1 MESIRRVSRPW
12 AALIIAVL
20 VFAAVAFIRV
30 RLAGAPLER
39 DEGEYAYAGQL
50 ILHRI
55 PPYQAA
61 YNMKLP
67 GTYAAYAALMAVFGQ
82 SANGIH
88 LGMLLVVG
96 GAVLFLFLLGRRLFS
111 SEAGLAAGACYALLS
126 TCPDILGTSAH
137 ATHFVVLP
145 ALAATLL
152 LLRGLESGR
161 LEPQLSDLSLDASGR
176 ACPAPTAGGNH
187 ATVTPGLFFWSGA
200 LYGVGFIMKQ
210 HGVFLGAFGAA
221 TLASQAFSRTQAG
234 VSLRRRVRPMLVFLV
249 GAALPFAFT
258 CLILWRAGVFHKFW
272 FWTFDY
278 ARAYVSQ
285 VSLADGME
293 NFWDSFA
300 PIVKPNL
307 TIWLLA
313 AAGFALAWLRE
324 DFRRHAPFL
333 TAFLLFSCAAMCPG
347 LYFREHYFILALPAV
362 CLLAGA
368 GFEFLAKMA
377 KPALP
382 YCILA
387 AALAWSLYSQRD
399 FFFHMT
405 PVESSREMYGMSPFP
420 EAVAVAGYI
429 RGRSAPDAR
438 IAVLGSEPEI
448 YFYARRRSATGYIYG
463 YPLMEAQPFAL
474 HMQNEMIGEIEAA
487 RPEYVVMVNVATTWM
502 SDDDSPTRLF
512 DWWDSYRARYQRVGV
527 ADMISEQR
535 TEYRWDAAAASGAY
549 TPQAENCLAVY
560 RRRE

>member
-1 MESIRRVSRPW
+1 MQSVRRVSGPW
-12 AALIIAVL
+12 AALVIALL
-20 VFAAVAFIRV
+20 VFAAVAFIRL
-30 RLAGAPLER
+30 RLEGAPLER

-50 ILHRI
+50 ILHGI

-82 SANGIH
+82 SVNGIH
-88 LGMLLVVG
+88 RGMLLVNG

-111 SEAGLAAGACYALLS
+111 SAAGLAAGACYALLS

-161 LEPQLSDLSLDASGR
+161 LGDFFSSG
-176 ACPAPTAGGNH
+176 
-187 ATVTPGLFFWSGA
+187 L
-200 LYGVGFIMKQ
+200 LYGVGFVMKQ
-210 HGVFLGAFGAA
+210 HGVFLGAFGA
-221 TLASQAFSRTQAG
+221 TMLAGYAFSRAHAG
-234 VSLRRRVRPMLVFLV
+234 ATLRRRARPLLIFLA
-249 GAALPFAFT
+249 GAALPFALT

-272 FWTFDY
+272 FWTFEY

-285 VSLADGME
+285 VSLSEGME
-293 NFWDSFA
+293 NFWDNFE

-313 AAGFALAWLRE
+313 AAGLLLAWVRK

-333 TAFLLFSCAAMCPG
+333 AGFLLFSCAAMCPG

-368 GFEFLAKMA
+368 GVEFLAKMTR
-377 KPALP
+377 PALP
-382 YCILA
+382 YCVLA
-387 AALAWSLYSQRD
+387 AALAWSLYAQRD

-405 PVESSREMYGMSPFP
+405 PVESSRELYGMSPFP
-420 EAVAVAGYI
+420 EAVEVAGYI
-429 RGRSAPDAR
+429 RGHSAREAR

-474 HMQNEMIGEIEAA
+474 RMQNEMIGEIEAA

-512 DWWDSYRARYQRVGV
+512 DWWDVYRGRYQRVGV
-527 ADMISEQR
+527 ADMISEER
-535 TEYRWDAAAASGAY
+535 TEYRWDAAAAPGAY
-549 TPQAENCLAVY
+549 APKSGNYLAVY
-560 RRRE
+560 KRRDN

>member
-1 MESIRRVSRPW
+1 M
-12 AALIIAVL
+12 
-20 VFAAVAFIRV
+20 VAFIRL
-30 RLAGAPLER
+30 RLEGAPLER

-50 ILHRI
+50 ILQGV

-88 LGMLLVVG
+88 LGMVLVNG
-96 GAVLFLFLLGRRLFS
+96 GAVLFVFLLGRRLFS
-111 SEAGLAAGACYALLS
+111 SAAGLAAGASYALLS

-152 LLRGLESGR
+152 LLRGLESGGVGTR
-161 LEPQLSDLSLDASGR
+161 SM
-176 ACPAPTAGGNH
+176 PTAPLRSRLRCAFG
-187 ATVTPGLFFWSGA
+187 AVTVRERLPAIEPAIQLVIPWQALAVFFWSGV
-200 LYGVGFIMKQ
+200 LYGVGFLMKQ

-221 TLASQAFSRTQAG
+221 ILAGMAFSRANTGA
-234 VSLRRRVRPMLVFLV
+234 SALRRARPMLVFLV
-249 GAALPFAFT
+249 GAALPFALT
-258 CLILWRAGVFHKFW
+258 CLILWRAGVFPQFW

-285 VSLADGME
+285 VSFSEGLE
-293 NFWDSFA
+293 NFWYNFA

-313 AAGFALAWLRE
+313 AAGLGLAWLRK
-324 DFRRHAPFL
+324 DFRRHAPVL
-333 TAFLLFSCAAMCPG
+333 TAFLAFSFAAVCPG
-347 LYFREHYFILALPAV
+347 LYFREHYFILVLPAV

-368 GFEFLAKMA
+368 GVEFLAKMA
-377 KPALP
+377 RPAFP

-387 AALAWSLYSQRD
+387 AALAWSLYAQRE

-405 PVESSREMYGMSPFP
+405 PVQSSRELYDLSPFP
-420 EAVAVAGYI
+420 EAVKVAGYI
-429 RGRSAPDAR
+429 RGHSARDAR

-463 YPLMEAQPFAL
+463 YPLMESQPFAL
-474 HMQNEMIGEIEAA
+474 HMQNQMIGEIEAA
-487 RPEYVVMVNVATTWM
+487 RPEYVVMVNVATSWM
-502 SDDDSPTRLF
+502 RDDNSPVRIF
-512 DWWDSYRARYQRVGV
+512 DWWDAYRGRYQRVGV
-527 ADMISEQR
+527 ADMISEER
-535 TEYRWDAAAASGAY
+535 TEYRWDAAAAPEAY
-549 TPQAENCLAVY
+549 TPKSDDYLAVY
-560 RRRE
+560 RRRD